1 MVSLPNEGRPARPG
15 FAVMNLAA
23 WRVIA
28 DQHRSQLAAVFIAS
42 LDERFALRTDDRLH
56 RHTMAAANARTGLGT
71 APNTLGAV
79 SMPIGRVRCPAL
91 VWAPVGAEVSVFV

>member
-56 RHTMAAANARTGLGT
+56 RHTIGERYRCCKR
-71 APNTLGAV
+71 
-79 SMPIGRVRCPAL
+79 MPCRVKA
-91 VWAPVGAEVSVFV
+91 